1 MLLAP
6 AIIARFI
13 AAAGR
18 PAPVAGRPRVHLSDR
33 ELDVIRLIAQGLS
46 NAEIAASLHISEAT
60 VKSHVARILDRLDL
74 RGRVQIT
81 IYAYENAIVG
91 PGTPRPPAT

>member
-1 MLLAP
+1 
-6 AIIARFI
+6 
-13 AAAGR
+13 
-18 PAPVAGRPRVHLSDR
+18 VHLSER

-81 IYAYENAIVG
+81 IFAYENAIVG
-91 PGTPRPPAT
+91 VGRPRQPPPGGRAERN